1 MYFLQDNF
9 HNFTGF
15 ACDVFRY
22 SPENPDLLTTLG
34 LLYMQV
40 SWVIRQHSV
49 CDLITVMVQFFGT
62 YQTTLKIK
70 KIGRI
75 SNSTGRRR
83 WAKRT
88 GCNYRKKC
96 ECETEFEQLS
106 CKKCLW
112 EKVGSELLLRE
123 ERVAQCLCMLL
134 LNNKA
139 MEAKIKAGLKRE
151 TNVQIFQ
158 PTCFSFVVLFVFTQ
172 KKCFSSVCVYAE
184 EVL

>member
-15 ACDVFRY
+15 ASGVFRY

-49 CDLITVMVQFFGT
+49 CDIITIMVHFFGT
-62 YQTTLKIK
+62 YQMTLKIK
-70 KIGRI
+70 KLVEFQILLVEGDELREQVVI
-75 SNSTGRRR
+75 TEE
-83 WAKRT
+83 
-88 GCNYRKKC
+88 KC

-112 EKVGSELLLRE
+112 EKVGFELLWSE
-123 ERVAQCLCMLL
+123 ERVAQSLCMWL

-139 MEAKIKAGLKRE
+139 VEAKMKAGLRRE

-158 PTCFSFVVLFVFTQ
+158 PTCFSFVVLSVFTQ